1 MIFELYL
8 FLQVIAVLL
17 LAACFVTKTPLAS
30 VLTAFTSAIL
40 IAGAWVLEMGHTYV
54 WNAATRA
61 YVAEPVYQST
71 VYLPWINVMIFA
83 IALLFFIYDMF
94 IAAKEESEGTNSNV
108 NLQGGGHGFK
118 Q

>member
-40 IAGAWVLEMGHTYV
+40 IAGAWVLELGHTYV
-54 WNAATRA
+54 WNPATRA
-61 YVAEPVYQST
+61 YVAEPVLQQT
-71 VYLPWINVMIFA
+71 TYLPYINMMIFA
-83 IALLFFIYDMF
+83 VALLFFIYDMF
-94 IAAKEESEGTNSNV
+94 IAAKEESEGNNSNV
-108 NLQGGGHGFK
+108 NLHGGGHGIK
-118 Q
+118 E

>member
-40 IAGAWVLEMGHTYV
+40 IAGAWVLELGHTYV
-54 WNAATRA
+54 
-61 YVAEPVYQST
+61 
-71 VYLPWINVMIFA
+71 
-83 IALLFFIYDMF
+83 
-94 IAAKEESEGTNSNV
+94 
-108 NLQGGGHGFK
+108 
-118 Q
+118 